1 MNLREWLTN
10 SAKVINQIKPKDQI
24 EERVTK
30 VLGLVWNTNADELSI
45 STKKLEIQQPATTK
59 REVLTTLASLY
70 DPLGML
76 TPFTINM
83 KIFIQNL
90 WEKGL
95 DWDDKLD
102 DKDKET
108 WKKMTQDIHKLSS
121 IQIPRFIGNGKSQLL
136 CFCDSS
142 NKAYAAAIYLR
153 VVGSGKVSVNL
164 LLSKSRN
171 APKRKPTVP
180 RLELMSSLI
189 GVRNLRFVANE
200 MKLNDNE
207 KILWTDS
214 QYVLSWL
221 KQKEN
226 KDTF

>member
-1 MNLREWLTN
+1 MGN
-10 SAKVINQIKPKDQI
+10 
-24 EERVTK
+24 
-30 VLGLVWNTNADELSI
+30 
-45 STKKLEIQQPATTK
+45 
-59 REVLTTLASLY
+59 
-70 DPLGML
+70 
-76 TPFTINM
+76 
-83 KIFIQNL
+83 
-90 WEKGL
+90 
-95 DWDDKLD
+95 LD
-102 DKDKET
+102 DNDKET